1 MIKLTNVLYVYSP
14 YCKIR
19 FSFLYFF
26 FKAAAPEIPEPGE
39 LTKAHPQN

>member
-19 FSFLYFF
+19 FSFFLFF
-26 FKAAAPEIPEPGE
+26 LRQLLLKSESLE
-39 LTKAHPQN
+39 K